1 MPLYNLMEDA
11 ATAEISRS
19 QIWQWIHHKVRIS
32 ESEQVISEEYFVQSL
47 EEEMD
52 LIITERDFDSEHL
65 QTAIDL
71 FKDMSISSEFDEF
84 LTLPAYQH
92 L

>member
-1 MPLYNLMEDA
+1 V
-11 ATAEISRS
+11 
-19 QIWQWIHHKVRIS
+19 K
-32 ESEQVISEEYFVQSL
+32 EYFVQSL

-52 LIITERDFDSEHL
+52 LIIAERDFDSEHL